1 MVQVGEGRG
10 SEQVLG
16 SGEATEGVVLREEA
30 HAGTV
35 HEHLH
40 G

>member
-1 MVQVGEGRG
+1 
-10 SEQVLG
+10 VLG
-16 SGEATEGVVLREEA
+16 SGEAAEGEVLREEA

-40 G
+40 S